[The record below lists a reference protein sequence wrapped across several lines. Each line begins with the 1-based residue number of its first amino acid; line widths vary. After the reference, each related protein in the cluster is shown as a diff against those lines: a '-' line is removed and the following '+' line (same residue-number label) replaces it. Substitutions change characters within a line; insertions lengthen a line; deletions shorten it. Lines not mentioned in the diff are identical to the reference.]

1 MIDAIAM
8 TEVIPFRLQ
17 ENSGR
22 AGHSLGAIQPFS
34 VAASPQRGELLVGG
48 AGIEPAT
55 HRISHSS
62 GVRGLSDML

>member
-17 ENSGR
+17 ENGGR

-34 VAASPQRGELLVGG
+34 VAATHWRAHSP
-48 AGIEPAT
+48 T
-55 HRISHSS
+55 W
-62 GVRGLSDML
+62 

>member
-17 ENSGR
+17 ENGGR

-34 VAASPQRGELLVGG
+34 VAATHWRCPLANVVSCLLY
-48 AGIEPAT
+48 AC
-55 HRISHSS
+55 
-62 GVRGLSDML
+62 

>member
-17 ENSGR
+17 ENGGR

-34 VAASPQRGELLVGG
+34 VAATHWRPTPQRGELLAICLL
-48 AGIEPAT
+48 AGTAA
-55 HRISHSS
+55 
-62 GVRGLSDML
+62 LANDA